1 MCSTA
6 AGVDAHFLS
15 HDECDDD
22 DDDDDDNG
30 DADGDDN
37 DDVDD
42 DNDDDVGDDGDD
54 DNAPPYPTQSRLSS
68 MAAGADAHFLSHPT
82 FTTFFYNCNCPPNNP
97 IIVTDMYFHLFDF
110 PKRTSCG
117 L

>member
-1 MCSTA
+1 MQLELV
-6 AGVDAHFLS
+6 AGGCA
-15 HDECDDD
+15 
-22 DDDDDDNG
+22 DDN
-30 DADGDDN
+30 
-37 DDVDD
+37 VSSRL
-42 DNDDDVGDDGDD
+42 VGDDGDD